1 MAIESHTKERLRS
14 LMDKHYSLTYAGS
27 ATANI
32 FGHNLTYPFIRTF
45 CSVKPEKP
53 KKIEKLLDFLE
64 EGETF
69 SMVFIP
75 GEETGI
81 GEYVD
86 QLDNK
91 IDKKEI

>member
-1 MAIESHTKERLRS
+1 
-14 LMDKHYSLTYAGS
+14 MDKPHSLTYVGS
-27 ATANI
+27 ATANV
-32 FGHNLTYPFIRTF
+32 FGHNLTYPFIRTL
-45 CSVKPEKP
+45 CLVKLEKPEK
-53 KKIEKLLDFLE
+53 IAKLLDILE

-69 SMVFIP
+69 SMAFIP